1 MHCLSPSRR
10 RGLHDFSLRSKARD
24 AGLRGH
30 DGAEHAGS
38 RTLARGRAALRH
50 NAAMNLRVL
59 FDRFSLALIATVALA
74 SLWPARGAAAGWLS
88 QVTAAG
94 IALLFFLHGVRL
106 PREAVVAGLRHWHLH
121 VAVLVATFV
130 LFPLL
135 GLAVQPLVATLL
147 TPDLYLGV
155 LFLCALPST
164 VQSSIAFTSIARGN
178 VAAAVAAASV
188 SNLAGVFL
196 TPLLAALLLATHG
209 GMASPWRAFGDI
221 LLLLLAPFVLGH
233 LLRPWLARWVQRRA
247 RLLALTDRGTILLV
261 VFGAFSHAAIEGLWA
276 QVPGHTLL
284 GLLAVACALLALVM
298 VLIWIATGRLG
309 FNRAD
314 RITILFCGSKKS
326 LATGVPM
333 ADILFAGQATLG
345 MIVLPLML
353 FHQVQ
358 LMVCAAL
365 AQQFAQHAPT
375 RDQAG
380 DGSQ

>member
-1 MHCLSPSRR
+1 
-10 RGLHDFSLRSKARD
+10 
-24 AGLRGH
+24 
-30 DGAEHAGS
+30 
-38 RTLARGRAALRH
+38 
-50 NAAMNLRVL
+50 MNLRVL

-74 SLWPARGAAAGWLS
+74 SLWPARGATAGWLA
-88 QVTAAG
+88 QVAAAG
-94 IALLFFLHGVRL
+94 IALLFFLHGARL
-106 PREAVVAGLRHWHLH
+106 PREAVVAGLRHWRLH
-121 VAVLVATFV
+121 ATVLVATFV

-135 GLAVQPLVATLL
+135 GLAAQPLGATLL

-209 GMASPWRAFGDI
+209 GMASPWRAIGDI

-247 RLLALTDRGTILLV
+247 RLLSLTDRGTILLV

-276 QVPGHTLL
+276 QVPGRTLL

-298 VLIWIATGRLG
+298 GLIWIASGRLG

-333 ADILFAGQATLG
+333 ANILFAGQTTLG
-345 MIVLPLML
+345 MIVLPIML
-353 FHQVQ
+353 FHQIQ
-358 LMVCAAL
+358 LMVCAVL
-365 AQQFAQHAPT
+365 AQRFAQHAPA

>member
-1 MHCLSPSRR
+1 
-10 RGLHDFSLRSKARD
+10 
-24 AGLRGH
+24 
-30 DGAEHAGS
+30 
-38 RTLARGRAALRH
+38 
-50 NAAMNLRVL
+50 
-59 FDRFSLALIATVALA
+59 
-74 SLWPARGAAAGWLS
+74 
-88 QVTAAG
+88 
-94 IALLFFLHGVRL
+94 
-106 PREAVVAGLRHWHLH
+106 
-121 VAVLVATFV
+121 
-130 LFPLL
+130 
-135 GLAVQPLVATLL
+135 
-147 TPDLYLGV
+147 V

-209 GMASPWRAFGDI
+209 GMASPWRAIGDI

-247 RLLALTDRGTILLV
+247 RLLSLTDRGTILLV

-276 QVPGHTLL
+276 QVPGRTLL

-298 VLIWIATGRLG
+298 GLIWIASGRLG

-333 ADILFAGQATLG
+333 ANILFAGQTTLG
-345 MIVLPLML
+345 MIVLPIML
-353 FHQVQ
+353 FHQIQ
-358 LMVCAAL
+358 LMVCAVL
-365 AQQFAQHAPT
+365 AQRFAQHAPA